1 MTYIFKNDRYGLR
14 CGVADPEDMAEKINL
29 LLENEKKREYYIAQG
44 RKRLSDFSYDT
55 IEKKLREIIEG
66 LL

>member
-1 MTYIFKNDRYGLR
+1 M
-14 CGVADPEDMAEKINL
+14 ADAEDMAEKINL
-29 LLENEKKREYYIAQG
+29 LLEDEKKREYYIAQG
-44 RKRLSDFSYDT
+44 RKRLSDFSYGT